1 MTEVLPLLL
10 ALLAPSQP
18 PPLAGPW
25 RAELDL
31 AGGPLRFSVQVDSSA
46 HNIEARLCN
55 GESCQPFSSVRW
67 AGDTVVFELADY
79 AATIRAVM
87 EGDSLLGAYS
97 NVGNRGPRTIPF
109 RAWRGRWPA
118 EPGPA
123 ALVGSWDAWFGQ
135 PGRQTPRILDFRNG
149 PAGLEGTVLSNSGDY
164 GAFWGQAGGGSFSL
178 GHFDGS
184 FVYLM
189 TGQLSGDTLRGIFHA
204 GLRSQTPF
212 FATRSTGGA
221 HLKPPTE
228 VTTAD
233 TTTPFRFAFPD
244 LTGTVVTNEDPR
256 FKGKVVLVDVFGTWC
271 PNCHDAAPALVD
283 LYQHFHD
290 RGFEIVSLAYE
301 VSGDSA
307 VDGQL
312 VRRFRDK
319 FGIPWTMLLA
329 GINETEATAATLPQL
344 QGFTAYPTLIFL
356 DRTGRVRR
364 IHAGFYGPAT
374 GDQYT
379 KLRHDLVTYVEKLM
393 SGP

>member
-1 MTEVLPLLL
+1 MTEPLLL
-10 ALLAPSQP
+10 LLAVLTPWDGP
-18 PPLAGPW
+18 TLVGPW
-25 RAELDL
+25 RAELEL
-31 AGGPLRFSVQVDSSA
+31 AGGPLRFSIVVDTASVNPA
-46 HNIEARLCN
+46 AQLCN
-55 GESCQPFSSVRW
+55 GDSCQPFSSVRW
-67 AGDTVVFELADY
+67 VGDTAVFELADY
-79 AATIRAVM
+79 AATIRATM
-87 EGDSLLGAYS
+87 EGDSLVGVYS

-118 EPGPA
+118 APGPA
-123 ALVGSWDAWFGQ
+123 ALLGSWDAWFGP
-135 PGRQTPRILDFRNG
+135 PGRQTPRVFDFRNG
-149 PAGLEGTVLSNSGDY
+149 PQGFEGTVLSNSGDY
-164 GAFWGQAGGGSFSL
+164 GAFWGGSNGRTFTL

-184 FVYLM
+184 FVYLI
-189 TGQLSGDTLRGIFHA
+189 TGELAGDTLRGVFHA
-204 GLRSQTPF
+204 GLRSETPF
-212 FATRSTGGA
+212 LATRSAGGA

-233 TTTPFRFAFPD
+233 TSGPFTFAFPD
-244 LTGTVVTNEDPR
+244 LTGAIVTNEDPR
-256 FKGKVVLVDVFGTWC
+256 FQGKVVVVDVFGTWC

-283 LYQHFHD
+283 LYRRFHD
-290 RGFEIVSLAYE
+290 QGFEIVSLAYE

-307 VDGQL
+307 VDGQM

-329 GINETEATAATLPQL
+329 GINDTEATAATLPQL

-379 KLRHDLVTYVEKLM
+379 KLRHDLVTYVEELM